1 MLKAALVI
9 QFIILLAVPVAV
21 GFWLRRQWRLSWIL
35 FFGGALAFVSAW
47 IITSFFPLGGVFSL
61 LLSSIIE
68 MGALYVIYR
77 YQLKTVKTE
86 REAIMVGAG
95 LAGME
100 LIIVGIFTAL
110 SFTQMLSLRDAPDQ
124 DLIEIAARTDG
135 VSEAEVEPARVDEL
149 RESIDDYWTQSWF
162 VPLLQ
167 TSQPLTFLP
176 IQAVLAVV
184 VLGAL
189 LQNDFRP
196 VVGAMALHFLSR
208 VLPIFG
214 GWAAG
219 LLIWLSLSLV
229 FGGFAIW
236 YLKRLWPAIQQETAD
251 VSRTHRKAGKKT

>member
-9 QFIILLAVPVAV
+9 QFIILLIVPVAV
-21 GFWLRRQWRLSWIL
+21 GFWLRRQWALSWIL

-47 IITSFFPLGGVFSL
+47 IITSFFPIGGEVSL
-61 LLSSIIE
+61 LLSSIVE
-68 MGALYVIYR
+68 MGALYLIYR

-110 SFTQMLSLRDAPDQ
+110 SFTQMLPLRTAPDQ
-124 DLIEIAARTDG
+124 DLIEIAARADG
-135 VSEAEVEPARVDEL
+135 VSEEEVEPERIDEL
-149 RESIDDYWTQSWF
+149 RELVDDYWNRSWY

-167 TSQPLTFLP
+167 TTQPLTFLP

-189 LQNDFRP
+189 VQSDLRP
-196 VVGAMALHFLSR
+196 LVGAMALHFLSR
-208 VLPIFG
+208 ILPIFG
-214 GWAAG
+214 GIVGG
-219 LLIWLSLSLV
+219 LVIWLGLSLV

-236 YLKRLWPAIQQETAD
+236 YLRRLWPTIQQETAKA
-251 VSRTHRKAGKKT
+251 SQARRKAEKKT